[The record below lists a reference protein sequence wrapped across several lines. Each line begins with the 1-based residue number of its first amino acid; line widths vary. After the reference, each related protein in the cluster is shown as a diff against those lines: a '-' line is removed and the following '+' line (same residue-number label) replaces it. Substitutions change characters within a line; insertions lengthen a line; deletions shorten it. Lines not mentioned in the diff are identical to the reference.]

1 MSRSKSEPHPACR
14 CFLSGCNLSAENL
27 MHYYKRN
34 IGDYAKKTGRLS
46 MLQHGAYTLLID
58 SCYDREIFPTLEQAI
73 EWTWASTEA
82 EVDAVKFVLGRFFT
96 LDKDGC
102 YVQDRILQELI
113 EYHAKADTNKRIA
126 IERETKRKEKITNRE
141 QTVNEPPP
149 NQEPLTINQEPIYI
163 EPTVLVPSPKV
174 ERTPAAPISEIVEL
188 YNAKL
193 PQLPRCEVVND
204 ARKRTISARWREV
217 VAEQKFT
224 KDQGLEWFGNFFDHV
239 RRSKF
244 LTGKVKDWK
253 ADIDFIFTPT
263 KFARIVEGAYHKD

>member
-1 MSRSKSEPHPACR
+1 
-14 CFLSGCNLSAENL
+14 

-34 IGDYAKKTGRLS
+34 LGDYAKKAGRLT
-46 MLQHGAYTLLID
+46 MLQHGSYTLLMD
-58 SCYDREIFPTLEQAI
+58 ACYDREKFPTLDEAI

-82 EVDAVKFVLGRFFT
+82 EVEAVKFVLSRFFT

-102 YVQDRILQELI
+102 YVQERILDELLH
-113 EYHAKADTNKRIA
+113 YHKNADTNKRIA
-126 IERETKRKEKITNRE
+126 EEREAKRREKRTNRE
-141 QTVNEPPP
+141 QSVDEAPP
-149 NQEPLTINQEPIYI
+149 NQEPLTINQEPIDI

-188 YNAKL
+188 FNAKL

-224 KDQGLEWFGNFFDHV
+224 KDQGLEWFADFFDHV
-239 RRSKF
+239 RGSKF

-263 KFARIVEGAYHKD
+263 KFARIVEGAYHKE

>member
-1 MSRSKSEPHPACR
+1 MDA
-14 CFLSGCNLSAENL
+14 
-27 MHYYKRN
+27 
-34 IGDYAKKTGRLS
+34 
-46 MLQHGAYTLLID
+46 
-58 SCYDREIFPTLEQAI
+58 CYDREKFPTLDEAI

-82 EVDAVKFVLGRFFT
+82 EVEAVKFVLSRFFT

-102 YVQDRILQELI
+102 YVQERILDELLH
-113 EYHAKADTNKRIA
+113 YHKNADTNKRIA
-126 IERETKRKEKITNRE
+126 EEREAKRREKRTNRE
-141 QTVNEPPP
+141 QSVDEAPP
-149 NQEPLTINQEPIYI
+149 NQEPLTINQEPLFI

-188 YNAKL
+188 FNAKL

-217 VAEQKFT
+217 VSEQKFT
-224 KDQGLEWFGNFFDHV
+224 KDQGLEWFADFFDHV
-239 RRSKF
+239 RGSKF

-263 KFARIVEGAYHKD
+263 KFARIVEGAYHKE

>member
-1 MSRSKSEPHPACR
+1 
-14 CFLSGCNLSAENL
+14 

-34 IGDYAKKTGRLS
+34 LGDYAKKAGRLT
-46 MLQHGAYTLLID
+46 MLQHGSYTLLMD
-58 SCYDREIFPTLEQAI
+58 ACYDREKFPTLDEAI

-82 EVDAVKFVLGRFFT
+82 EVEAVKFVLSRFFT

-102 YVQDRILQELI
+102 YVQERILDELLH
-113 EYHAKADTNKRIA
+113 YHKNADTNKRIA
-126 IERETKRKEKITNRE
+126 EEREAKRREKRTNRE
-141 QTVNEPPP
+141 QSVDEAPP
-149 NQEPLTINQEPIYI
+149 NQEPLTINQEPIDI

-188 YNAKL
+188 FNAKL

-217 VAEQKFT
+217 VAEQKFN
-224 KDQGLEWFGNFFDHV
+224 KDQGLEWFADFFDHV
-239 RRSKF
+239 RGSKF

-263 KFARIVEGAYHKD
+263 KFARIVEGAYHKE

>member
-1 MSRSKSEPHPACR
+1 
-14 CFLSGCNLSAENL
+14 

-34 IGDYAKKTGRLS
+34 LGDYAKKAGRLT
-46 MLQHGAYTLLID
+46 MLQHGSYSLLMD
-58 SCYDREIFPTLEQAI
+58 ACYDREKFPTLDEAI

-82 EVDAVKFVLGRFFT
+82 EVEAVKFVLSRFFT

-102 YVQDRILQELI
+102 YVQERILDELLH
-113 EYHAKADTNKRIA
+113 YHKNADTNKRIA
-126 IERETKRKEKITNRE
+126 EEREAKRREKRTNRE
-141 QTVNEPPP
+141 QSVDEAPP
-149 NQEPLTINQEPIYI
+149 NQEPLTINQEPLFI

-188 YNAKL
+188 FNAKL

-224 KDQGLEWFGNFFDHV
+224 KDQGLEWFADFFDHV
-239 RRSKF
+239 RGSKF

-263 KFARIVEGAYHKD
+263 KFARIVEGAYHKE

>member
-1 MSRSKSEPHPACR
+1 
-14 CFLSGCNLSAENL
+14 

-34 IGDYAKKTGRLS
+34 LGDYAKKAGRLT
-46 MLQHGAYTLLID
+46 MLQHGSYTLLMD
-58 SCYDREIFPTLEQAI
+58 ACYDREKFPTLDEAI

-82 EVDAVKFVLGRFFT
+82 EVEAVKFVLSRFFT
-96 LDKDGC
+96 LDKDGS
-102 YVQDRILQELI
+102 YVQERILDELLH
-113 EYHAKADTNKRIA
+113 YHKNADTNKRIA
-126 IERETKRKEKITNRE
+126 EEREAKRKEKRTNRE
-141 QTVNEPPP
+141 QSVDEAPP
-149 NQEPLTINQEPIYI
+149 NQEPLTINQEPLFI

-188 YNAKL
+188 FNAKL

-224 KDQGLEWFGNFFDHV
+224 KDQGLEWFADFFDHV
-239 RRSKF
+239 RGSKF

-263 KFARIVEGAYHKD
+263 KFARIVEGAYHKE

>member
-1 MSRSKSEPHPACR
+1 
-14 CFLSGCNLSAENL
+14 

-34 IGDYAKKTGRLS
+34 LGDYAKKAGRLT
-46 MLQHGAYTLLID
+46 MLQHGSYTLLMD
-58 SCYDREIFPTLEQAI
+58 ACYDREKFPTLDEAI

-82 EVDAVKFVLGRFFT
+82 EVEAVKFVLSRFFT

-102 YVQDRILQELI
+102 YVQERILDELLH
-113 EYHAKADTNKRIA
+113 YHKNADTNKRIA
-126 IERETKRKEKITNRE
+126 EEREAKRREKRTNLE
-141 QTVNEPPP
+141 QSVDEAPP
-149 NQEPLTINQEPIYI
+149 NQEPLTINQEPLDI

-188 YNAKL
+188 FNAKL

-224 KDQGLEWFGNFFDHV
+224 KDQGLEWFADFFDHV
-239 RRSKF
+239 RGSKF

-263 KFARIVEGAYHKD
+263 KFARIVEGAYHKE